1 MKTNWINDML
11 QTLGINLDLPQT
23 REDAQL
29 RKSQNMLAKL
39 TKEKNAMESSYENM
53 KSLSKVN
60 DTISGLI
67 IVFNFIRF
75 SFTGI
80 FLSIAYNVV
89 SKAFLSGRLNLLKTR
104 IGQWDQQIL
113 RLEST
118 IEQQMFH
125 VGNEGSNGSAA
136 PGGPT
141 VVQGTAKKYVDAEII
156 REYPNQDQPNGQ
168 ETYRKTDQAAK
179 SADSAKTPKPGS
191 TGTIKEAQ
199 ETFRML
205 DNLAEIISALEGHDH
220 EIGILFR
227 NAYDSAQ
234 KVAELI
240 RENPANETRMYLYYN
255 HVDTLFDWAENLLE
269 LERNDVYESLL
280 VNVKNNARKAL
291 PVLQAKIDKEYF
303 KLVNPKIMD
312 LEAEMEVM
320 SKEQF

>member
-1 MKTNWINDML
+1 ML

-39 TKEKNAMESSYENM
+39 TKEKNSLESSYENL

-60 DTISGLI
+60 DTVSGLI

-75 SFTGI
+75 SFTGV

-89 SKAFLSGRLNLLKTR
+89 SKAFLSGRLNLLKSR
-104 IGQWDQQIL
+104 IGQWDQQIM

-118 IEQQMFH
+118 IEQQMLH
-125 VGNEGSNGSAA
+125 VAGEGTTGSASTV
-136 PGGPT
+136 GPQAA
-141 VVQGTAKKYVDAEII
+141 QGTAKKYVDAEII
-156 REYPNQDQPNGQ
+156 REYPNQDQPHGQ
-168 ETYRKTDQAAK
+168 ETYRRTDQT
-179 SADSAKTPKPGS
+179 AKTSKPGS

-199 ETFRML
+199 EAFKML
-205 DNLAEIISALEGHDH
+205 DRLEDIITALEGHDH
-220 EIGILFR
+220 ETGILFR
-227 NAYDSAQ
+227 NAYASAD
-234 KVAELI
+234 KAADFI
-240 RENPANETRMYLYYN
+240 RENPSVESRMYLYYN

-269 LERNDVYESLL
+269 LERNEVYESLL

-291 PVLQAKIDKEYF
+291 PVLQAKIDKEYY

-320 SKEQF
+320 SKEQY